1 VSKVRRALATDPPA
15 LRVRNDELRT
25 LREVMRDFG
34 TMLSELEGG
43 EVEKL
48 VITQRNQMR
57 AVVVS
62 VERWSEL
69 EQALEGRPVAAESLP
84 VESTGR

>member
-1 VSKVRRALATDPPA
+1 MSMDPPT

-25 LREVMRDFG
+25 MREAMRDFG
-34 TMLSELEGG
+34 AMISDLEGG

-48 VITQRNQMR
+48 VITQRNRMR
-57 AVVVS
+57 VVVVS

-69 EQALEGRPVAAESLP
+69 EGILESRAVPADRLPGDSTRAA
-84 VESTGR
+84 

>member
-1 VSKVRRALATDPPA
+1 MSMDPPT

-25 LREVMRDFG
+25 MREAMRDFG
-34 TMLSELEGG
+34 AMISDLEGG

-57 AVVVS
+57 VVVVS

-69 EQALEGRPVAAESLP
+69 EGVLESRSVPADRLPGDSTRAA
-84 VESTGR
+84 

>member
-1 VSKVRRALATDPPA
+1 
-15 LRVRNDELRT
+15 
-25 LREVMRDFG
+25 MRDFG
-34 TMLSELEGG
+34 SLISELEDGAL
-43 EVEKL
+43 EKL

-69 EQALEGRPVAAESLP
+69 ERALESRSVSTSSMPGDSSGR
-84 VESTGR
+84 

>member
-1 VSKVRRALATDPPA
+1 LATDPPT

-69 EQALEGRPVAAESLP
+69 EQALEGRPVAAENLP
-84 VESTGR
+84 GESTGR

>member
-1 VSKVRRALATDPPA
+1 VAIDPPT
-15 LRVRNDELRT
+15 LRVRNEELRT
-25 LREVMRDFG
+25 VREAMRDFG
-34 TMLSELEGG
+34 TMIGELEGG
-43 EVEKL
+43 GVEKL

-69 EQALEGRPVAAESLP
+69 ERALEARTIQADELP
-84 VESTGR
+84 GESTGAAR

>member
-1 VSKVRRALATDPPA
+1 
-15 LRVRNDELRT
+15 
-25 LREVMRDFG
+25 MRDFG
-34 TMLSELEGG
+34 AMISDLETG

-57 AVVVS
+57 VVVVS

-69 EQALEGRPVAAESLP
+69 EGVLESRAVPADRLPGDSTRAA
-84 VESTGR
+84 

>member
-1 VSKVRRALATDPPA
+1 MLTD
-15 LRVRNDELRT
+15 
-25 LREVMRDFG
+25 
-34 TMLSELEGG
+34 LEAGQ
-43 EVEKL
+43 VEKL

-69 EQALEGRPVAAESLP
+69 ERALEGRSDLDRAD
-84 VESTGR
+84 

>member
-1 VSKVRRALATDPPA
+1 MATDPPT

-69 EQALEGRPVAAESLP
+69 EQALEGRPVAAENLP
-84 VESTGR
+84 GESTGR

>member
-1 VSKVRRALATDPPA
+1 LATDPPT

-69 EQALEGRPVAAESLP
+69 EQALEDRSVAAESLP
-84 VESTGR
+84 GESTGR

>member
-1 VSKVRRALATDPPA
+1 VSKVRRALATDPPT

-84 VESTGR
+84 GESTGR